1 MTKIRYTL
9 TPEHK
14 DKDNLW
20 KVDII
25 LHHHYERRV
34 IPTNIYA
41 TTTDIRRDRDNELK
55 GRVLRDTMD
64 LCRLYRQRLEHL
76 QLREYELDIDT
87 IFKLITA
94 QSEVDIDFIGFAE
107 HWIENRSKKKGI
119 ADYKVAL
126 NGFRKFV
133 GKESFPCSRMS
144 AQLLKDF
151 ERSLSDRP
159 CAADKYPRAVK
170 RIFNDIREMYNDN
183 DTSSLFVRRN
193 VDHWKVDKPYFPAR
207 GHRALTVQQIRDIAA
222 VPDEKQ
228 HNSRRNLARDAILI
242 SFMTMGTNAVD
253 LYGCE
258 YDKEGNIT
266 YERAKVK
273 DRRADKGRIVIRIH
287 PCLKPLIEKYKAGR
301 LDPRKVFRFFR
312 RYKNTSTFNGTLS
325 TGLREIGKIIG
336 VPDLTFYA
344 ARHSMATIATN
355 DLGINKYVVHEMLN
369 HRIHLFRVT
378 DRYLRQSFDEIN
390 DANFKLLDYVFGGR
404 EEEGARNTFVDPDG
418 EFGCSVFVDTL
429 EEVEN
434 SLVSLRYMV
443 IPQDKLPEDK
453 WRVIMRMT
461 FMDES
466 VDIPTSIIVGK
477 DGLNKNYDITDGSII
492 DRCETLLKQ
501 CEQNLDNIDL
511 AEVNCIKDL
520 LDALNGGNS

>member
-1 MTKIRYTL
+1 MSKIRYTL

-34 IPTNIYA
+34 IPTSIYA
-41 TTTDIRRDRDNELK
+41 TSKDIRGDRDNELK

-87 IFKLITA
+87 VYKLITA

-119 ADYKVAL
+119 DDYKVAL

-133 GKESFPCSRMS
+133 GKDSFPCSRMS

-151 ERSLSDRP
+151 ERSLNDRP
-159 CAADKYPRAVK
+159 CAADKYPRAIK

-228 HNSRRNLARDAILI
+228 HNSRRNLARDAFLI

-404 EEEGARNTFVDPDG
+404 EEEGTRNTFVDPDG
-418 EFGCSVFVDTL
+418 EFGCSVFIDSL
-429 EEVEN
+429 EELDDEQIAFN
-434 SLVSLRYMV
+434 YMV
-443 IPQDKLPEDK
+443 IPQDRLPDDT
-453 WRVIMRMT
+453 WRVIIRMT
-461 FMDES
+461 YRGEDVE
-466 VDIPTSIIVGK
+466 IPTSVIVGK
-477 DGLNKNYDITDGSII
+477 DDLNRNFEIVDGCII
-492 DRCETLLKQ
+492 DRCEALVETCREKVRDIDFDCISGIQDILALLR
-501 CEQNLDNIDL
+501 D
-511 AEVNCIKDL
+511 
-520 LDALNGGNS
+520 